1 VDRRALTA
9 AAGLATAGR
18 ADVVLAED
26 LAEAATSADA
36 HAKRIVERPRL
47 MPGRCW

>member
-1 VDRRALTA
+1 MDERLTV
-9 AAGLATAGR
+9 AAGLTTAGP

-26 LAEAATSADA
+26 LAEAATNADA

-47 MPGRCW
+47 MPGRSW